1 MSEHLRQCI
10 AFLILAGVVV
20 ADERE
25 AADSFQPVAGGCI
38 LVLNPK
44 EILAELESFG
54 AVSGGERS
62 LYWDLKKNIERRFS
76 ADDHLP
82 FQKGRVLVASDRR
95 LEILEFDFVADEA
108 GAKASIEEFSGQ
120 WKAPEAVARPNYETK
135 VEAAV
140 NQCWVVSVSA
150 LSWVPKVPND
160 PKAEVK
166 WERNEFWT
174 HKYYFRLQN
183 GFLWHSRS
191 EDVLQKTDFSRI
203 PARLLTPEAADSGRR
218 VMTVWVDPNQI
229 DLAHREKLL
238 GELSRRIQ
246 PGMAAQD
253 NEDKVKAVRRRTA
266 LFLQWLSLRA
276 LLIDCR
282 ESWLHMHITKEGSVL
297 FVGDV
302 KFEKDSTTSN
312 WARAVG
318 TSESSSLPKATDR
331 SSIGFA
337 ARAALPYGPFLWTP
351 ESADEV
357 PETAPVQLT
366 GAVDILDDGSA
377 GHLLLRL
384 AAKPDLNA
392 RSFQLPMVLMTNF
405 VAGMTGAQQQPQV
418 VVDQESIE
426 IHWGENFPEFGEPH
440 KDQHAAKVEIVVQRS
455 LLQTI
460 RQRLGAGRTDVR
472 QKDEADQGKPSES
485 EAPSSSEE
493 LAVQVELQPESLSIR
508 IGASKMTSYELLALL
523 FDAGIRI

>member
-1 MSEHLRQCI
+1 MRVALHLLMFITFASACDATI
-10 AFLILAGVVV
+10 N
-20 ADERE
+20 RE
-25 AADSFQPVAGGCI
+25 PDDSFQPVAGGCI
-38 LVLNPK
+38 HVLNPK
-44 EILAELESFG
+44 EILEQIEAFG

-76 ADDHLP
+76 SDDHLP

-135 VEAAV
+135 LEATA
-140 NQCWVVSVSA
+140 NQCWVVSISA

-160 PKAEVK
+160 PTAEVK
-166 WERNEFWT
+166 WERNEFSNS
-174 HKYYFRLQN
+174 KYYFRLQN

-203 PARLLTPEAADSGRR
+203 PARLLTPEPADSGRR
-218 VMTVWVDPNQI
+218 VVTVWVDPNQI
-229 DLAHREKLL
+229 NRAQREMLL
-238 GELSRRIQ
+238 GELSRKLL
-246 PGMAAQD
+246 PGMAARD
-253 NEDKVKAVRRRTA
+253 NEDKVTAVRRRTA

-282 ESWLHMHITKEGSVL
+282 ESWLHMDITKEGSVL
-297 FVGDV
+297 FAGDV
-302 KFEKDSTTSN
+302 KFEKDSITSN

-318 TSESSSLPKATDR
+318 TSESISLPKAAHKSAIR
-331 SSIGFA
+331 FA

-351 ESADEV
+351 ESANGV

-366 GAVDILDDGSA
+366 GAVDTLDDGSA

-384 AAKPDLNA
+384 AAKSDLNA
-392 RSFQLPMVLMTNF
+392 RSFQLPLVLTTNF
-405 VAGMTGAQQQPQV
+405 VAGMTGAQQLPQV
-418 VVDQESIE
+418 VADQESIE

-440 KDQHAAKVEIVVQRS
+440 KDQHSAKVEIVVQRS

-460 RQRLGAGRTDVR
+460 RQRLGAVKADVR
-472 QKDEADQGKPSES
+472 QEDKADPGKPSES
-485 EAPSSSEE
+485 ESPSSSEE
-493 LAVQVELQPESLSIR
+493 LAFQVQLTPESLSVR
-508 IGASKMTSYELLALL
+508 VEASKATSYELLALL